1 MDAYIVSHNGLGDN
15 LFMIGAI
22 NFIKQ
27 FYENVFLLCKD
38 KYYENVKLFFDT
50 SSNVKCLPFDHKDE
64 KRSIKKI
71 IDDVMKDN
79 KHNNDVFVSGPFQ
92 KSYLKSRIIN
102 KRFLQTPKIDKKYR
116 IDLSTLNHSNYCF
129 IDNFYKDIGLNLT
142 YFFEYFDIPSSCD
155 SQNLY
160 ESIKS
165 FNIVFIQYKSSD
177 NKTLRID
184 NLLNKYLDDM
194 NTILI
199 CNDINLYPE
208 NHKYHSLA
216 DRYIMLKIVDY
227 IDIIKN
233 CNEIYMIDSCF
244 TGLVLPFSKT
254 NKLKA
259 TKVEIIE
266 RRRVNNYI
274 L

>member
-1 MDAYIVSHNGLGDN
+1 MNAYIVSHNGLGDN

-27 FYENVFLLCKD
+27 FYDNVFLLCKD
-38 KYYENVKLFFDT
+38 NYYENVKLFFDV
-50 SSNVKCLPFDHKDE
+50 SSNVKCLAFDNKNE
-64 KRSIKKI
+64 KISIKKI
-71 IDDVMKDN
+71 IDNVMKDD
-79 KHNNDVFVSGPFQ
+79 KNDIFVSGSFQ
-92 KSYLKSRIIN
+92 KSYLKSRITN
-102 KRFLQTPKIDKKYR
+102 QHFLKTPKIDKNYK
-116 IDLSTLNHSNYCF
+116 INLSTLNSSNYSF
-129 IDNFYKDIGLNLT
+129 IDCFYKDIGLNLT
-142 YFFEYFDIPSSCD
+142 YFFDYFDIPSSCK
-155 SQNLY
+155 SKNLY
-160 ESIKS
+160 ETIKS
-165 FNIVFIQYKSSD
+165 FNIIFIQYKSSD
-177 NKTLRID
+177 NKTLKID
-184 NLLNKYLDDM
+184 NLLDKYLDDM

-199 CNDINLYPE
+199 CNDINLYPI

-216 DRYIMLKIVDY
+216 DKYIMLKIVDY
-227 IDIIKN
+227 VDIIKN

-259 TKVEIIE
+259 TKIEIIE